1 MASTRRKPAQKKN
14 TRSDMRRAMKHR
26 LAVSYVKGQRAGGK
40 RAVKARM
47 GDDD

>member
-1 MASTRRKPAQKKN
+1 MASIRKKPANKKN

-26 LAVSYVKGQRAGGK
+26 LAVSYMKGQRAGGK
-40 RAVKARM
+40 RAIKAHM

>member
-1 MASTRRKPAQKKN
+1 MASTKRKTTQKKN
-14 TRSDMRRAMKHR
+14 NRSDMRRAMKHR

-40 RAVKARM
+40 RAVRAAM